1 MLRIR
6 RSKTADFT
14 ALGQEVQKVFS
25 RIAQNTLEIA
35 KQNTPIRSGRA
46 RESWTQKPTRSGF
59 EVQNSVPYIE
69 QLEKGRSKQAPQ
81 GIIGPTTR
89 AVNRKITQTSR
100 LQSGRLSR

>member
-6 RSKTADFT
+6 RSHTADFE
-14 ALGQEVQKVFS
+14 ALGREVEKVFS
-25 RIAQNTLEIA
+25 RIASNTLTIA

-46 RESWTQKPTRSGF
+46 RRSWTEKPTRTGF

-69 QLEKGRSKQAPQ
+69 QLEKGRSKQAPR
-81 GIIGPTTR
+81 GIIQPTTR
-89 AVNRKITQTSR
+89 AVSRKISQTSR